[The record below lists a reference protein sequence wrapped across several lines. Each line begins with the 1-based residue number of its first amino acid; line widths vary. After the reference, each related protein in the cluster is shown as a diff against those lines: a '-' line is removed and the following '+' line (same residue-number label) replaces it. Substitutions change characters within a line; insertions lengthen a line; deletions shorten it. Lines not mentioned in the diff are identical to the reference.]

1 MGTEASERVPRA
13 QLAREITELMQL
25 LDLRTT
31 EQLAALLRNPG
42 DSYPSGAL
50 IRTYRLQRQDAPNR
64 FVDLVRTR
72 RHEVEEQLAAG
83 IAALQIAERV
93 TKVYRVQP
101 KQHVITILSEA
112 ELAQAELRP
121 LDATATVVVA
131 ALAVPAE
138 WIHTCEICG
147 RPYIARTARSR
158 VCYRRGADGR
168 YVCRRKANR
177 LRRYLRQIRKQVE
190 EVAWT

>member
-1 MGTEASERVPRA
+1 VAAGERVPRA

-50 IRTYRLQRQDAPNR
+50 IRTYRLQRQDAPLR
-64 FVDLVRTR
+64 FVGLVRAR
-72 RHEVEEQLAAG
+72 RREVEEQLAEG

-121 LDATATVVVA
+121 LDTTATVVVA

-147 RPYIARTARSR
+147 RPYIARTSRSR
-158 VCYRRGADGR
+158 VCYRRDGDGR
-168 YVCRRKANR
+168 YVCKRKAER
-177 LRRYLRQIRKQVE
+177 LRRYLRHIIAQAE
-190 EVAWT
+190 PE